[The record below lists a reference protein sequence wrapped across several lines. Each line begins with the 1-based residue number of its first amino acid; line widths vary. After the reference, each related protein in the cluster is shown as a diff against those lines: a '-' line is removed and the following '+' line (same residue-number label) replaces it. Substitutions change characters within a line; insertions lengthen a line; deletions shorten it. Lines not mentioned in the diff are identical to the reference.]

1 MEKFSVQEE
10 ENLFFQNKDIVQVSL
25 SCMIWIF
32 SQNTHTIYPIVV
44 RIWAYLQ
51 NSLMSDDLS

>member
-1 MEKFSVQEE
+1 MEKFSMQEE
-10 ENLFFQNKDIVQVSL
+10 ENFSSKNKDIVQVSL
-25 SCMIWIF
+25 SCMIWIS

-51 NSLMSDDLS
+51 YSLMSDDLS